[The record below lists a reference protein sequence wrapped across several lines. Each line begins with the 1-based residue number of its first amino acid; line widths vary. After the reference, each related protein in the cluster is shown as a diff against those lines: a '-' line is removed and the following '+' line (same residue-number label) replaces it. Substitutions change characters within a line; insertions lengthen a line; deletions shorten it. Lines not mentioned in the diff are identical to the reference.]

1 MNARQAQC
9 LVTHPHPVRLYRGRV
24 ATDNQVLALLIERV
38 RPRMLEYFTRDSCVA
53 ATRIGLDLCDAFGI
67 HAKPIPVTMTALNR
81 EYLAIP
87 GLPDEERE
95 ALWSQ
100 VAAGAVTAN
109 TPGGP
114 WRVDVNSPDAAA
126 ADEGAGHV
134 VIGVPATPSH
144 PTMLIDVSADQADR
158 PHKNI
163 HIPQP
168 IATIPDSAFLTTV
181 GAQHTVALDDGGAV
195 VYQRTSSRTYT
206 RSPNWRRT
214 STQPD
219 GRAVF
224 RQLTANL
231 IAEFRDELAAR
242 T

>member
-1 MNARQAQC
+1 MAIES
-9 LVTHPHPVRLYRGRV
+9 V
-24 ATDNQVLALLIERV
+24 DNRVLALLVERV

-87 GLPDEERE
+87 HLPNEERD

-100 VAAGAVTAN
+100 VAAGAFTAR
-109 TPGGP
+109 TAGGP

-126 ADEGAGHV
+126 SADGAGHV
-134 VIGVPATPSH
+134 IIGVPATPSH

-163 HIPQP
+163 HIPHP
-168 IATIPDSAFLTTV
+168 IATTPDSTFLTTV
-181 GAQHTVALDDGGAV
+181 GAQHTVALPEGGAV
-195 VYQRTSSRTYT
+195 IYQRTNSRTYT

-224 RQLTANL
+224 RQLTADL
-231 IAEFRDELAAR
+231 IAEFRSELAAR
-242 T
+242 A